1 MLATWMPNGPT
12 LIVLCILGV
21 ILFGRRLPEIGRSLG
36 KGLKEFQNGMSGM
49 EDQLTETLSPTEAAR
64 PQLPPPP
71 RVSSAVPRFEDNHA
85 TEPPTAPA
93 V

>member
-12 LIVLCILGV
+12 LIILCILGV

-36 KGLKEFQNGMSGM
+36 KSIKEFQKGIGGL
-49 EDQLTETLSPTEAAR
+49 EDQVSETLSAPEPAR
-64 PQLPPPP
+64 AQLQPPQ
-71 RVSSAVPRFEDNHA
+71 RVATAVPRFEDNQVA
-85 TEPPTAPA
+85 EPPPA